1 MERVI
6 NPKTKKYIN
15 VDGPTYNKLLSEGYT
30 KSYLNSL
37 HKVEDLQ
44 LNLISDEPVQYN
56 DDVLNTII
64 RYLPLN
70 ELFAMYHTDK
80 HIRQL
85 LNNKALLKDLGKN
98 FDVEPTSFMDFIHQ
112 IIKDK
117 YKYDMNDLHNNLL
130 FDYKKRWY
138 SGNVIKAYN
147 IIYNSYKKGELIS
160 SCKTRRT
167 TDIALCYAKQ
177 FLRKEYAKEI
187 DLLAGAKLNN
197 YSQYLNHLE
206 YAIYYKLLSNI

>member
-167 TDIALCYAKQ
+167 TDTALCYAKQ